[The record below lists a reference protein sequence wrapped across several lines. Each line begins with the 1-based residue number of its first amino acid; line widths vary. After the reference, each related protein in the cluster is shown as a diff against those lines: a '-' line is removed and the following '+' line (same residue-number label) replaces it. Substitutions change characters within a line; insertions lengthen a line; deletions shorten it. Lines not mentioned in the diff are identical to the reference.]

1 MDECRKSA
9 GVISLRLGSGFVDW
23 VLHVGANDYERS
35 FVDESVR
42 LRLLAETFAGTE
54 AGVLLSVVLG
64 KARIEIN
71 DDGECTLIV
80 KEGV

>member
-1 MDECRKSA
+1 MGDGQK
-9 GVISLRLGSGFVDW
+9 GVGLIPLKLGSGFIDW
-23 VLHVGANDYERS
+23 VLHIGADSYEKA

-64 KARIEIN
+64 KSRIEIS

-80 KEGV
+80 EEGV